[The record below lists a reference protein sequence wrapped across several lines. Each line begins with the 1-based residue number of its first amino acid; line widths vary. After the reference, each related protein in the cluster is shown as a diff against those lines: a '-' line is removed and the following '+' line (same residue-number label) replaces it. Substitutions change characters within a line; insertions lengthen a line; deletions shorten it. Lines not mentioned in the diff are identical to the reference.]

1 MSLDLPTTTPII
13 GGMRYNDIKI
23 DTKTAFIADV
33 HGCHTLLIE
42 LLAKLDK
49 MGVEKFVF
57 LGDLV
62 DRGPHPYEVVE
73 TVYKL
78 VLEGRATVLMGNH
91 DWKYI
96 RVFDGKHPTM
106 KEDQEETL
114 YNVGEHR
121 MEAFKNNYKG
131 IFKDFNIFLI
141 DADKK
146 FVISHAIA
154 MRPKKIYNMLND
166 PTKTLAKWFWTG
178 FLYGKSDNTMDEDGY
193 PHRLPITYDEH
204 DDLDGWKCIV
214 GHYHANE
221 LYLERGN
228 KNVLCVDFCAGEG
241 GKLAALTFTE
251 EMLPVLTFSDGAV

>member
-1 MSLDLPTTTPII
+1 MKYD
-13 GGMRYNDIKI
+13 KI
-23 DTKTAFIADV
+23 DINEKIAILGDI
-33 HGCHTLLIE
+33 HGCYALLLE
-42 LLAKLDK
+42 LLEKLEAA
-49 MGVEKFVF
+49 GVEKYVF

-78 VLEGRATVLMGNH
+78 VLEGKATVLMGNH
-91 DWKYI
+91 DYKML
-96 RVFDGKHPTM
+96 RFFRGDSVKMGD
-106 KEDQEETL
+106 DQNKTL
-114 YNVGEHR
+114 DNVGNHR
-121 MEAFKNNYKG
+121 MEDFKNNYNG

-141 DADKK
+141 DAEKK
-146 FVISHAIA
+146 FVIGHAIA
-154 MRPKKIYNMLND
+154 IRPKKIYNMISD

-193 PHRLPITYDEH
+193 PHRLPITYNEH
-204 DDLDGWKCIV
+204 DDLDGWKCVV

-251 EMLPVLTFSDGAV
+251 EMTPVLTFSDSAI